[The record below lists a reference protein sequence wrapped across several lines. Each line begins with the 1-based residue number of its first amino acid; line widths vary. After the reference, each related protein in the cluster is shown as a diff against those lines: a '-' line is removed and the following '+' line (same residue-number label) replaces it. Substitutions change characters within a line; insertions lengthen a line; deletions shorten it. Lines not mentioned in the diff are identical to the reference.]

1 MNVGTLGFVLV
12 CLVTNVYCNDGN
24 VTVVDDNFLTNHE
37 AMDTLLATIMN
48 STRVLRNNEP
58 VSLTR

>member
-1 MNVGTLGFVLV
+1 MNVGTLGFVL

-24 VTVVDDNFLTNHE
+24 TTVIDDNFLTNPE